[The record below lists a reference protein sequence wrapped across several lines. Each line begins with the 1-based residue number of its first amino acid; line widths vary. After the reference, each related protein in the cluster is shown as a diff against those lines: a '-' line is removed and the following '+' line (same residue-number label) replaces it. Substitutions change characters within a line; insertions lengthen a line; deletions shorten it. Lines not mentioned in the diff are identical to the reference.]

1 MKRLL
6 AIAFATATVALPAL
20 AQQSAEGEETAP
32 VAQRN
37 HEITCPEG
45 DSVAFPGKSLG
56 DVFGKDW
63 PADAAAAQVAP
74 RLLARGAMAWPQG
87 MNPQGVSTV
96 VAVLVGPDGKP
107 VRAELLC
114 SNRPGFGA
122 SVRRHAMASTY
133 APGEADGKPVAAVL
147 IRVIGQGKGSTPGQ
161 DRMTPQGSLPG
172 RR

>member
-1 MKRLL
+1 MRRTS
-6 AIAFATATVALPAL
+6 ARFFARASGPSAAHTPRTVTVGDVEVPFEPLFEALV
-20 AQQSAEGEETAP
+20 QGEEILHLSTGEWFRLDHP
-32 VAQRN
+32 V
-37 HEITCPEG
+37 
-45 DSVAFPGKSLG
+45 L
-56 DVFGKDW
+56 
-63 PADAAAAQVAP
+63 
-74 RLLARGAMAWPQG
+74 
-87 MNPQGVSTV
+87 
-96 VAVLVGPDGKP
+96 
-107 VRAELLC
+107 AELLC